1 MKRTFKNVWI
11 FEKLQKYNLNSL
23 IFQLLINLKFQ
34 VKTANKVV
42 FHQGDRS
49 NNFYMLLE
57 GETVVL
63 VKNRNNQTKESHY
76 SWEFYKMFN
85 KNRFFFNQ
93 NTNPKTFLHT
103 IVKIYKSGDSFGEL
117 GIINRCNRSAT
128 IITTSNCKFASLN
141 EEHFKPI
148 FNLKI

>member
-1 MKRTFKNVWI
+1 
-11 FEKLQKYNLNSL
+11 
-23 IFQLLINLKFQ
+23 
-34 VKTANKVV
+34 
-42 FHQGDRS
+42 
-49 NNFYMLLE
+49 
-57 GETVVL
+57 
-63 VKNRNNQTKESHY
+63 
-76 SWEFYKMFN
+76 MFN

-148 FNLKI
+148 FNLKIQEILYKKLVILKTVLKGYCLKDNIQKIGAYFER